1 MIPLTQAR
9 FPPARGLESKLLM
22 KTERVVLSFIAVV
35 IGLVVAGGAFF
46 IYQST
51 KVIPPYKVPTITLQK
66 TTPTPYPGVDLT
78 VDQPADESVVTSRT
92 ITVSGKTVPQA
103 TIVVTTGTD
112 DEVVT
117 PNSDGSYTVTLT
129 IDSGENEIAVTSI
142 DPSGN
147 ETTKLVTV
155 TESTEDF

>member
-1 MIPLTQAR
+1 
-9 FPPARGLESKLLM
+9 M

-66 TTPTPYPGVDLT
+66 TTPTPAPGVLLT
-78 VDQPADESVVTSRT
+78 IDQPVDESVIETRT
-92 ITVSGKTVPQA
+92 ITVSGKTVPGA
-103 TIVVTTGTD
+103 TIIVNAGSD

-117 PNSDGSYTVTLT
+117 PSTTGDYSLTLT
-129 IDSGENEIAVTSI
+129 IASGENEIVVTSI
-142 DPSGN
+142 DTQGD
-147 ETTKLVTV
+147 ETTKTITV
-155 TESTEDF
+155 TSSTEDF